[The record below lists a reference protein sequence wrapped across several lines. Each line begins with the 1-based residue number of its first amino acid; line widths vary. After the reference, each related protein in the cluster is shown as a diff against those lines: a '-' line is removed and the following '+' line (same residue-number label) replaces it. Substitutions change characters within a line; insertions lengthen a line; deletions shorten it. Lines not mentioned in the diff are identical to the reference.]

1 MINFTD
7 NFETTTIKN
16 SKRSS
21 KNQKKYKKK
30 KVKNPNIVIA
40 TWKLKLY
47 NTSYFNIINILKVE
61 NIIIKIYKKK
71 LL

>member
-1 MINFTD
+1 MIPTNMINFTD

-21 KNQKKYKKK
+21 KNQKRYKKK
-30 KVKNPNIVIA
+30 KSEDVIA

-47 NTSYFNIINILKVE
+47 NTSYFNILITI
-61 NIIIKIYKKK
+61 
-71 LL
+71 